1 MITNINSRLPKDSTV
16 AILNRDTEK
25 LLGFLSTESYED
37 HYSFD
42 NDRLKLK
49 LITWNEA
56 NEIAKSIVND
66 PDFTHIPTFEKDKRE
81 NFLIPIEEIKIE
93 ACKVEYE

>member
-16 AILNRDTEK
+16 AIFKRDTEK

-42 NDRLKLK
+42 NDKLKLK

-56 NEIAKSIVND
+56 NEIVKKIASD

-81 NFLIPIEEIKIE
+81 NSLTPIEKVKFEP
-93 ACKVEYE
+93 CKVEFE